1 MKKDLLSHRNRYP
14 SVIIS
19 HYVWLYYRFSLSY
32 REIEIKM
39 AKRVLMLTYE
49 TIRYWCLKFRR
60 LGNLEK

>member
-1 MKKDLLSHRNRYP
+1 MKKDLLSHRNRCP
-14 SVIIS
+14 AVIIS

-32 REIEIKM
+32 QEIELKM

-49 TIRYWCLKFRR
+49 TIRYWWLKFRR